1 MAIFVKSWLHKNSH
15 LLQNIFNT
23 RLQTYNSKLDFFFL
37 EFFLNR
43 EDTKADNEISK
54 PITSILHEE
63 DALDYDEYDEE
74 KSEGMLFL

>member
-1 MAIFVKSWLHKNSH
+1 MWRVGFTKIVIYCKIYLTPGCK
-15 LLQNIFNT
+15 
-23 RLQTYNSKLDFFFL
+23 TYNSKLDFFFL